1 MDAPKILTD
10 AEKDEL
16 RKSLSALN
24 MSDEDIEKFFEKSV
38 EKGEDNKSGSE
49 DTIAEKAGKGKEDEK
64 EGEKEEEKLEKG
76 MGDDEGSEIEKCNAL
91 KAQKAAIEKSIEEI
105 EAKMGKGKE
114 IEKSIE
120 NDFEKSF
127 GERFEDIKKS
137 ITEEIGG
144 KVLDIEKSFGE
155 KLSEIQKENELIIKG
170 LQSELQEAR
179 AEIKKIGDT
188 PIGGKAVLTKANF
201 HEREGSTEDMI
212 EKSMS
217 ITNDKEDII
226 KSLQGL
232 MDETKDSDVK
242 TMLGD
247 GILDITANKVPTAH
261 GIRAIAHLS
270 RVKNITLE
278 Q

>member
-10 AEKDEL
+10 TEKDEL

-24 MSDEDIEKFFEKSV
+24 MSEEDIEKFFEKSV
-38 EKGEDNKSGSE
+38 EKGEEDKSGSE
-49 DTIAEKAGKGKEDEK
+49 DTIAEKAGEGKEDEK
-64 EGEKEEEKLEKG
+64 EGEKEVEKS
-76 MGDDEGSEIEKCNAL
+76 MGDDEGSDIEKCNAY
-91 KAQKAAIEKSIEEI
+91 KAQKAAIEKSIEEL
-105 EAKMGKGKE
+105 EAKIGKGKD
-114 IEKSIE
+114 IDKSIE

-137 ITEEIGG
+137 ITDEISG
-144 KVLDIEKSFGE
+144 KVTDIEKSFGE
-155 KLSEIQKENELIIKG
+155 KLTEIQAANDLIIKG
-170 LQSELQEAR
+170 LQKDLEDAR
-179 AEIKKIGDT
+179 KEIKIIGDT
-188 PIGGKAVLTKANF
+188 PLGGKAVLTKANF
-201 HEREGSTEDMI
+201 HEREGASEDMI